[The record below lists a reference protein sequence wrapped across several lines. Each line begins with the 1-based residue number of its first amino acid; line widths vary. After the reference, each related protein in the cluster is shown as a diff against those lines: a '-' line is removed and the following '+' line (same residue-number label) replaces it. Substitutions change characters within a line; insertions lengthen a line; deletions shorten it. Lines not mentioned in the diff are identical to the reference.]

1 MLKSRNIAPNTI
13 INIENYDSYI
23 DDISSFNVSKFLN
36 TKSVVV
42 PNLTYNPRACFL
54 PDNCITDGSVAV
66 LQAKNGYVITEDD
79 LTYFASDEFRKF
91 YMIGRN
97 LGSRSLNIDSN
108 SVNLWGIK
116 KERHIH
122 EHK

>member
-1 MLKSRNIAPNTI
+1 M
-13 INIENYDSYI
+13 
-23 DDISSFNVSKFLN
+23 SKFLN

-54 PDNCITDGSVAV
+54 PDNCIADGSVAV
-66 LQAKNGYVITEDD
+66 LQAKNGYIITEDD
-79 LTYFASDEFRKF
+79 LAYFASDEFRKF

-116 KERHIH
+116 KERHYH